1 MRPNHTLPG
10 RPRDRTGASI
20 AGEHHQPLAHSAK
33 ASPSQSPP
41 ASAGPVP
48 QSPGTHDPAPE
59 SVPPLLSTIS
69 RPTQNTRKTPSP
81 KSPTRHPPTTHPG
94 AAAGPDRSEHCRRTS
109 STPRAQRENLPL
121 SEPACERRP
130 GLAEPTPGIQPNSA
144 PTASARLNPFKEPWE
159 KTSGS
164 EIPQHRFRPRWP
176 EESST
181 WPPSRM
187 EAVA

>member
-1 MRPNHTLPG
+1 MPEAA
-10 RPRDRTGASI
+10 D
-20 AGEHHQPLAHSAK
+20 
-33 ASPSQSPP
+33 PSQWIFTLFPKVILKPFLREPTHRATRANESPFENLP
-41 ASAGPVP
+41 LPFH
-48 QSPGTHDPAPE
+48 QT
-59 SVPPLLSTIS
+59 VPPDILI
-69 RPTQNTRKTPSP
+69 RPQESLNRLNETQP
-81 KSPTRHPPTTHPG
+81 HIPG